1 MSISAFY
8 YIDKPIWFT
17 SFDVLRVLRKK
28 LNMRK
33 MWHTWTLDPLAT
45 GGLLVAVW
53 NYTKLIPYFEKD
65 QKEYEFIVNLDWVTD
80 SYDSETPVTY
90 LSQEKQEKFQIEYSQ
105 EKLEKILQE
114 KFSWNIEQIPPK
126 YSALKINGKKALDK
140 VRAGDDFEMKIRK
153 ATIFEIEVLSYNYP
167 ELKVRARVSAGTYIR
182 SIAFDLWELLGT
194 GWYITYLR
202 RTFIANLDVKDAQLL
217 DDFDEQKIF
226 STEELFSNMKIA
238 KLDDKTLEK
247 INNWLPVNDKNF
259 PYDDG
264 EYFVTEGEL
273 ITNIISYEK
282 PIIKAKR
289 KI

>member
-1 MSISAFY
+1 MTISAFY

-33 MWHTWTLDPLAT
+33 MWHTGTLDPLAT

-65 QKEYEFIVNLDWVTD
+65 QKEYDFVINLDGVTD

-90 LSQEKQEKFQIEYSQ
+90 IWQEQQEKFQKEYSL
-105 EKLEKILQE
+105 EKLEEILQE
-114 KFSWNIEQIPPK
+114 NFSGNIEQIPPK

-153 ATIFEIEVLSYNYP
+153 ATIFTIAVLSYNYP

-182 SIAFDLWELLGT
+182 SIAFDLGELLWT
-194 GWYITYLR
+194 GGYITYLR
-202 RTFIANLDVKDAQLL
+202 RTLIGDLDVKNAQLL
-217 DDFDEQKIF
+217 DNFDEAKIY
-226 STEELFSNMKIA
+226 STKELFKNMKIA
-238 KLDDKTLEK
+238 ELDEKTLTK
-247 INNWLPVNDKNF
+247 INDWLPVNDKNF
-259 PYDDG
+259 PYEDG
-264 EYFVTEGEL
+264 EYFVTYWEL

>member
-1 MSISAFY
+1 MTISAFY

-33 MWHTWTLDPLAT
+33 MWHTGTLDPLAT

-65 QKEYEFIVNLDWVTD
+65 QKEYEFVVNLDGVTD

-90 LSQEKQEKFQIEYSQ
+90 LSQEKQEKFQTEYSKS
-105 EKLEKILQE
+105 KLEKILQE
-114 KFSWNIEQIPPK
+114 RFSWNIEQIPPK

-182 SIAFDLWELLGT
+182 SIAFDLWKLLWT

-217 DDFDEQKIF
+217 DDFDEKKIF
-226 STEELFSNMKIA
+226 STEELFWNMKIA
-238 KLDDKTLEK
+238 ELDDKTLEK
-247 INNWLPVNDKNF
+247 INNWLSVNDKNF
-259 PYDDG
+259 PYEDG